1 MNKQLAERVAQAEQL
16 GKELIKTSSAING
29 YEDFKTTLVD
39 MDLSLTKDKNGTIPL
54 VAYLDKSDVEDV
66 KSYIVGIVNN
76 LVKLEKDKLD
86 KLMPSAAIGKKVV

>member
-1 MNKQLAERVAQAEQL
+1 MNKQLADRVKQAREL
-16 GKELIKTSSAING
+16 GQELIKTSTAIDG
-29 YEDFKTTLVD
+29 YEDFKSTLAD
-39 MDLSLTKDKNGTIPL
+39 MDLSLTKEKSGTIQL
-54 VAYLDKSDVEDV
+54 EAFLSKDDVEDV